1 MTAADMTKYG
11 IAAALLFAAYKWAP
25 NAAVKGA
32 VLGVAGTIVAK
43 KLPFVKDV
51 V

>member
-1 MTAADMTKYG
+1 MNAADMTKYA
-11 IAAALLFAAYKWAP
+11 IAAGLLFVAYKYAP

-51 V
+51 I